1 MQKASYKCSSGQQI
15 LINLLMFSY
24 CGVKSEQLS
33 LAICAHPI
41 RMHSFRGER
50 DGCTVAA
57 FFSFVRSFGFAS
69 VVAILF
75 RMRFRLRA
83 LNSNSSAW
91 FFAHTKWLRDRLD
104 FFVGAAVRIC
114 IVLIGRR
121 NWNAVV
127 SKVGL
132 IYTLT

>member
-1 MQKASYKCSSGQQI
+1 MHGRCI
-15 LINLLMFSY
+15 LLIR
-24 CGVKSEQLS
+24 S
-33 LAICAHPI
+33 L
-41 RMHSFRGER
+41 
-50 DGCTVAA
+50 V
-57 FFSFVRSFGFAS
+57 
-69 VVAILF
+69 
-75 RMRFRLRA
+75 RLRFCRCNFISHA
-83 LNSNSSAW
+83 LSASCIEFQFVGW
-91 FFAHTKWLRDRLD
+91 FFARTKWLRDRLD